1 MTSPNSRRFDTLRQD
16 LQADY
21 GHEYSTDEINSVL
34 DAAIKRHEEGAT
46 LEDFVPVMVEREV
59 REHFGNHR
67 IHVRFAAGNDN
78 ALAQAAVALTK
89 KYAGSA
95 LLVDAAVTHPENEA
109 DSHMAHVLQERGIAE
124 HPHRYLEDLRLLT
137 IPDYIV
143 YLGRDIPRDEA
154 GKDIKIWD
162 ISRAKTVEET
172 RELADDLG
180 ARVHYMLNRLGI
192 EPISEDA
199 TVNV

>member
-1 MTSPNSRRFDTLRQD
+1 MTSPNSSRFDTLRQD

-21 GHEYSTDEINSVL
+21 GHEYSADEINSVL

-59 REHFGNHR
+59 RECFGTHR
-67 IHVRFAAGNDN
+67 IHVRFSAGTDH

-89 KYAGSA
+89 KYSGNA
-95 LLVDAAVTHPENEA
+95 LLVDAAVAHPENDP
-109 DSHMAHVLQERGIAE
+109 DSHMAHVLQERGMAE
-124 HPHRYLEDLRLLT
+124 HPDRYVEDLRLVT

-143 YLGRDIPRDEA
+143 YLGREVPRDEA
-154 GKDIKIWD
+154 GKDVKIWD
-162 ISRAKTVEET
+162 IATAETVEET

-180 ARVHYMLNRLGI
+180 ARVLYMLNRLGI

-199 TVNV
+199 AVTA